1 MWLKINI
8 CLNGFFGFVNLVR
21 AKSDTTELVAA
32 RRQCHQILW
41 MGLRIA
47 AKIGKS
53 RMKVSYMSLQN
64 RSAADQMPSNSDHDL
79 SDTDMVT
86 LQDEAAT
93 HGGSDETVTPADNN
107 GRRVDVMQLAFWG
120 LMLFVVATACV
131 ALAWTEAGGETWI
144 VNMISMVAFGVVA
157 IIWLFRGAGRRLGL
171 FPHRGAAET
180 AVSVNPP
187 KFGWINALDE
197 AVLITERGGAAV
209 ASNEAYRSLSEMAVA
224 GLGEAERSP
233 TVDRLFGANPGLA
246 APIFRLSKSAK
257 AGTARREI
265 MPAITLGAEGL
276 PVQYEISVSPLPR
289 DRVLWRLRR
298 IAGNEEATGAADLKA
313 LYVEDAPMGFFASR
327 PDGTLTYANGWLREL
342 IGLPETATNIRID
355 DIMRPEFVKL
365 LRRERKSGA
374 PGRAD
379 ILIRGRDGVEISVQ
393 TLTTWTGRGADAAGR
408 TIVIANNAQP
418 AGSSERLFQPSTASR
433 PPRPDSDPMFDDAP
447 FGAVRLQGTSLV
459 DAIILDTNRELLGL
473 SEGKAT
479 PGEKFSSLFVAE
491 GGQAKL
497 DAKLLDAID
506 RPVELE
512 LAGDHTKNVNV
523 FVTLDTM
530 GQPSVAYVIDM
541 TEQKQLELR
550 LAQGEKM
557 QAIGQL
563 AGGVAHDFNNVLT
576 GIILN
581 TDQLM
586 MRHPVG
592 DPSFEELKYISQL
605 SNRAAELVRMLL
617 AYARKQ
623 TFKREVLNITDTLS
637 EFYILLKQLVDD
649 IDLGIEHGRDLPHIR
664 VDKNQLETIIIN
676 LATNARDA
684 MRTSEGSARGKLSI
698 RTSRATAEDAH
709 KNGFNFVED
718 GEYLLIE
725 VEDTGTGIPEAN
737 LKEIFT
743 PFFTTK
749 EMGQGTG
756 LGLATVYGIVKQSGG
771 YICPLSEVGK
781 GTNFQIYLPAL
792 SADEIPAIDEDAER
806 RSKGTRKP
814 VDMAGRGRILLVEDE
829 DGVRG
834 IAAQLLAS
842 RGYDV
847 EEAPDGEEALEILE
861 ENPGAFD
868 LVISDVVMPGM
879 DGPTLIR
886 EAKELLGDARIVF
899 ISGYAERD
907 LADAIDEDREISFLP
922 KPFTVS
928 QLAERVKRELG
939 LRESSK
945 AA

>member
-1 MWLKINI
+1 MSLHTGSPIDDDHSAGEGTNEH
-8 CLNGFFGFVNLVR
+8 L
-21 AKSDTTELVAA
+21 ELSANEQVAA
-32 RRQCHQILW
+32 E
-41 MGLRIA
+41 GLESEAERGTKPA
-47 AKIGKS
+47 SA
-53 RMKVSYMSLQN
+53 RKV
-64 RSAADQMPSNSDHDL
+64 
-79 SDTDMVT
+79 DM
-86 LQDEAAT
+86 
-93 HGGSDETVTPADNN
+93 
-107 GRRVDVMQLAFWG
+107 MQLAFWG
-120 LMLFVVATACV
+120 LMLFAVATACV
-131 ALAWTEAGGETWI
+131 ALAWPQAGGATWMPT
-144 VNMISMVAFGVVA
+144 MISMAAFGVIA
-157 IIWLFRGAGRRLGL
+157 IIWLARGAGRRLGL
-171 FPHRGAAET
+171 FPQRGAAES
-180 AVSVNPP
+180 AVPVNPP
-187 KFGWINALDE
+187 RFGWINALDE

-209 ASNEAYRSLSEMAVA
+209 ASNNAYRDLSEVAVA
-224 GLGEAERSP
+224 GLGDAERSP

-257 AGTARREI
+257 AGDARREI

-276 PVQYEISVSPLPR
+276 PVQYEIGVSPLPR

-342 IGLPETATNIRID
+342 IGLPETATNVRID

-379 ILIRGRDGVEISVQ
+379 ILIRGRDGIEVSVQ

-408 TIVIANNAQP
+408 TIVIANKGQP
-418 AGSSERLFQPSTASR
+418 LPGGEGRFEPSTASR

-447 FGAVRLQGTSLV
+447 FGAVRLEGASLE
-459 DAIILDTNRELLGL
+459 DAVILDTNRALMALT
-473 SEGKAT
+473 EGKAA
-479 PGEKFSSLFVAE
+479 PGGKFSSLFVAD
-491 GGQAKL
+491 GGQEQL
-497 DAKLLDAID
+497 DVKLLDAID

-512 LAGDHTKNVNV
+512 LAGDETKNVNV
-523 FVTLDTM
+523 FVTLDGY

-581 TDQLM
+581 TDKLA

-592 DPSFEELKYISQL
+592 DPSYVELKYISDL
-605 SNRAAELVRMLL
+605 SHRAAELVKMLL

-637 EFYILLKQLVDD
+637 EFYILLRQLVDERIKLD
-649 IDLGIEHGRDLPHIR
+649 IKHGRDLPRIR
-664 VDKNQLETIIIN
+664 VDKNQLETTIIN

-684 MRTSEGSARGKLSI
+684 MLSNGSGGGALSI
-698 RTSRATAEDAH
+698 RTSRANATDAH
-709 KNGFNFVED
+709 KAGFNFVEE

-725 VEDTGTGIPEAN
+725 VEDTGHGISEAD
-737 LKEIFT
+737 LEKIFT

-749 EMGQGTG
+749 PTGLGTG

-792 SADEIPAIDEDAER
+792 SMEDIPAIEEDQER
-806 RSKGTRKP
+806 SRKKTSKKP

-834 IAAQLLAS
+834 IAAQLLVS

-847 EEAPDGEEALEILE
+847 EEAPDGEEALEILQG
-861 ENPGAFD
+861 NPGGFD
-868 LVISDVVMPGM
+868 LIISDVVMPGM

-939 LRESSK
+939 IRQDE

>member
-1 MWLKINI
+1 MQKDVSGTEQI
-8 CLNGFFGFVNLVR
+8 
-21 AKSDTTELVAA
+21 TTD
-32 RRQCHQILW
+32 
-41 MGLRIA
+41 
-47 AKIGKS
+47 
-53 RMKVSYMSLQN
+53 SL
-64 RSAADQMPSNSDHDL
+64 D
-79 SDTDMVT
+79 
-86 LQDEAAT
+86 DEAKT
-93 HGGSDETVTPADNN
+93 S
-107 GRRVDVMQLAFWG
+107 GRQAGARKVDMMQLAFWG
-120 LMLFVVATACV
+120 LMLFAVATASV
-131 ALAWTEAGGETWI
+131 ALAWPQAGGATWMPTM
-144 VNMISMVAFGVVA
+144 VSMAAFGVVA
-157 IIWLFRGAGRRLGL
+157 IVWLARGAGRRLGL
-171 FPHRGAAET
+171 FPQRGAAESI
-180 AVSVNPP
+180 VPVNPP
-187 KFGWINALDE
+187 RFGWINALDE
-197 AVLITERGGAAV
+197 AVLITEQGGAAV
-209 ASNEAYRSLSEMAVA
+209 ASNTAYRALSEITVS
-224 GLGEAERSP
+224 GLGDAERSP

-246 APIFRLSKSAK
+246 APIFRLSKAAK
-257 AGTARREI
+257 AGIARREV
-265 MPAITLGAEGL
+265 MPAITLGPEAL
-276 PVQYEISVSPLPR
+276 PVQYEIGVSPLPR
-289 DRVLWRLRR
+289 ERVLWRLRR

-327 PDGTLTYANGWLREL
+327 PDGTLTYANNWLREL
-342 IGLPETATNIRID
+342 IGLPETATNVRID

-408 TIVIANNAQP
+408 TIVIANNGQQVVGG
-418 AGSSERLFQPSTASR
+418 AGRFQPSTASR

-447 FGAVRLQGTSLV
+447 FGAVRLQGGSLE
-459 DAIILDTNRELLGL
+459 DAIILDTNRALMDLT
-473 SEGKAT
+473 EGKAA
-479 PGEKFSSLFVAE
+479 PGGKFSSLFVAE
-491 GGQAKL
+491 DGQDKL
-497 DAKLLDAID
+497 DTKLLDAID

-512 LAGDHTKNVNV
+512 LAGEETKNVNV
-523 FVTLDTM
+523 FVTLDGY
-530 GQPSVAYVIDM
+530 GQPLVAYVIDM

-581 TDQLM
+581 TDKLT

-592 DPSFEELKYISQL
+592 DPSYVELNYISEL
-605 SNRAAELVRMLL
+605 SNRAAELVKMLL

-637 EFYILLKQLVDD
+637 EFYILLRQLVDERIELD
-649 IDLGIEHGRDLPHIR
+649 IKHGRDLPRIR
-664 VDKNQLETIIIN
+664 ADKNQLETTIIN

-684 MRTSEGSARGKLSI
+684 MLGKGTRGGGSLSI
-698 RTSRATAEDAH
+698 RTSRANATDAH
-709 KNGFNFVED
+709 KAGFNFVEA

-725 VEDTGTGIPEAN
+725 VIDTGQGISEAN
-737 LKEIFT
+737 LEKIFT

-749 EMGQGTG
+749 ATGLGTG

-771 YICPLSEVGK
+771 YICPISEVGK

-792 SADEIPAIDEDAER
+792 SAEDVPAIEEEQEQS
-806 RSKGTRKP
+806 SKKTVNKP

-829 DGVRG
+829 EGVRG
-834 IAAQLLAS
+834 IAAQLLVS
-842 RGYDV
+842 RGYEV
-847 EEAPDGEEALEILE
+847 EESADGEEALEVLQD
-861 ENPGAFD
+861 NPGGFD
-868 LVISDVVMPGM
+868 LIISDVVMPGM

-886 EAKELLGDARIVF
+886 EAKELLGNARIVF

-922 KPFTVS
+922 KPFTMS

-939 LRESSK
+939 LRQDE